1 MPRTDTASRII
12 KATPQAIYDAFVDP
26 AALAAWLPPKG
37 MRGDFQRF
45 EPRPGGRYR
54 MTLTYEAPDSATHG
68 KSAADADVV
77 EGKFLELVPGERI
90 VQQADFV
97 SDDPAFAGTMTMS
110 WILVPLPEGTE
121 VTIIADN
128 VPDGIGKA
136 DHAAGMASSLE
147 NLARFV
153 E

>member
-1 MPRTDTASRII
+1 MPRTDTGSRII
-12 KATPQAIYDAFVDP
+12 KASPQAIYNAFVDP
-26 AALAAWLPPKG
+26 ASLAIWLPPKG
-37 MRGDFQRF
+37 MKGTFERF

-54 MTLTYEAPDSATHG
+54 MTLTYETPDPATPG

-77 EGKFLELVPGERI
+77 EGKFIELVPGKRI

-97 SDDPAFAGTMTMS
+97 SDDPAFAGTMTMTWS
-110 WILVPLPEGTE
+110 LVTVPGGTE

-128 VPDGIGKA
+128 VPDGISKA
-136 DHAAGMASSLE
+136 DHDAGMQSSLA

>member
-12 KATPQAIYDAFVDP
+12 RASPQAIYDAFVDP
-26 AALAAWLPPKG
+26 AALAAWLPPAG
-37 MRGDFQRF
+37 MTAAIDRF

-54 MTLTYEAPDSATHG
+54 MTLTYDAPDPASPG
-68 KSAADADVV
+68 KSAAEADIV
-77 EGKFLELVPGERI
+77 EGRFVELVPGERI
-90 VQQADFV
+90 VQEADFV

-110 WILVPLPEGTE
+110 WIFVPVDGGTE
-121 VTIIADN
+121 VTVIADN
-128 VPDGIGKA
+128 VPDGIAKA
-136 DHAAGMASSLE
+136 DHDAGMQSSLE

>member
-1 MPRTDTASRII
+1 MPRTDTASHII
-12 KATPQAIYDAFVDP
+12 KASPQAIYDAFVDP
-26 AALAAWLPPKG
+26 AALAAWLPPRG
-37 MRGDFQRF
+37 MTGAFQLF

-54 MTLTYEAPDSATHG
+54 MTLTYETPDSATPG

-77 EGKFLELVPGERI
+77 EGKFIELVPGKRI

-97 SDDPAFAGTMTMS
+97 SDDPAFAGTMTMTWS
-110 WILVPLPEGTE
+110 LAPVPGGTE

-136 DHAAGMASSLE
+136 DHDTGMQSSLE